1 MHGRRGD
8 SRRKESRPGGPI
20 KIELQRGEVSRRVGA
35 AFVHLSCVQ
44 VKLHQA
50 ENRWKPSVDK
60 SGEAAAA
67 SDELETLL
75 KKIRSILNK
84 LCPQK
89 FDTLVTQFN
98 ELPIGIVLL
107 HRQIW

>member
-1 MHGRRGD
+1 M
-8 SRRKESRPGGPI
+8 
-20 KIELQRGEVSRRVGA
+20 
-35 AFVHLSCVQ
+35 
-44 VKLHQA
+44 KLHQA
-50 ENRWKPSVDK
+50 ENRWKPSGSGKVVVD
-60 SGEAAAA
+60 
-67 SDELETLL
+67 SDELEM

-107 HRQIW
+107 HRPLLRR

>member
-20 KIELQRGEVSRRVGA
+20 KIELQRGEVRRRVGA
-35 AFVHLSCVQ
+35 AFAHLSCVQ

-50 ENRWKPSVDK
+50 ENRWKPSAEK
-60 SGEAAAA
+60 TGEAA

-107 HRQIW
+107 HRQVW